1 MTDAFSK
8 VGIEYLWTAQA
19 EVDGKV
25 FCQGKGMTKAAA
37 KVAAAE
43 EALSKL
49 NEIVEG

>member
-1 MTDAFSK
+1 MNASST
-8 VGIEYLWTAQA
+8 VGIEYLWIAQA

-43 EALSKL
+43 AGLSKL
-49 NEIVEG
+49 NETVEG